1 LVGVLFVLPLV
12 HDESIVNRNADD
24 FIDTLLLQRRRQLV
38 VPRNVR
44 RRTGRGERTRQGEYD
59 HGPVFEQFV
68 TADIDPFVALA
79 GFENYL
85 RDFLT
90 FEIT

>member
-1 LVGVLFVLPLV
+1 
-12 HDESIVNRNADD
+12 
-24 FIDTLLLQRRRQLV
+24 
-38 VPRNVR
+38 VR

-85 RDFLT
+85 RGGTIDLYILLFLLIRFT
-90 FEIT
+90 